1 MLKKKLSLH
10 NRIMLKQLFHSIL
23 QFVVIFTFGYLNE
36 CIFEIAVIYCC
47 FFIFRSTFEKQFHA
61 STSWLCTLYTII
73 IYFIVSCITPRKEI
87 SLILIVLFTFSV
99 NYINFL
105 VREFLDLK
113 TMYGYCKNIKIK
125 KGMSKEELLKICQP
139 IILKS
144 VQLDILMDFYVN
156 RKSIT
161 YIARKQ
167 NYSYD
172 RIWQLKNEALIEI
185 EKFYKSQN

>member
-61 STSWLCTLYTII
+61 STTWLCTLYTII

-87 SLILIVLFTFSV
+87 SLILIVLFTFSI

-113 TMYGYCKNIKIK
+113 AKYVHSQNIKIK

-144 VQLDILMDFYVN
+144 VQLDILIDFYIN